1 MKPPRASSEA
11 SGPSHIDVVAAAIAT
26 LAATLAVARALAEA
40 GRRIDL
46 DGLEADAV
54 AVCAALMALD
64 AREARGLRPAIEALR
79 HDVDSLAAT
88 MRAA

>member
-1 MKPPRASSEA
+1 MKPPSASSEA
-11 SGPSHIDVVAAAIAT
+11 SGPSHSDAVAAAIAT

-46 DGLEADAV
+46 DGLEGDAV
-54 AVCAALMALD
+54 ALCAALMALD
-64 AREARGLRPAIEALR
+64 AGEARGLRPAIEALR
-79 HDVDSLAAT
+79 HDVEILAAT

>member
-1 MKPPRASSEA
+1 MKPPRASPEA
-11 SGPSHIDVVAAAIAT
+11 SGPSHADVVAAAIAT

-46 DGLEADAV
+46 DGLEGDAV
-54 AVCAALMALD
+54 ALCAAVMALD
-64 AREARGLRPAIEALR
+64 MREARGLRPAIEALR

>member
-1 MKPPRASSEA
+1 MKIPRVSSEA
-11 SGPSHIDVVAAAIAT
+11 SGPSHVDVVAAAIAT
-26 LAATLAVARALAEA
+26 LAGTLAVARALTEN

-46 DGLEADAV
+46 DGLERDAV

-64 AREARGLRPAIEALR
+64 VRDARGLRPAMEALR
-79 HDVDSLAAT
+79 QDVDSLAAT